1 MEKIVRLT
9 ELDLSR
15 IVRRVIKED
24 GEMCSS
30 KDQKPSKERP
40 LCSSENI
47 SSGPI
52 ISLDDIMFIYYKDDH
67 NCPKLCRVEHKTKV
81 TLS

>member
-1 MEKIVRLT
+1 MKRINKLT
-9 ELDLSR
+9 ESDLTR

-30 KDQKPSKERP
+30 KDQKPSTERP
-40 LCSSENI
+40 LCSSEKI

-52 ISLDDIMFIYYKDDH
+52 ISVGDTMFISYKDDA
-67 NCPKLCRVEHKTKV
+67 NCPKLCRVEQKTKV